1 MFPDRQNPRWMLDHV
16 DSFRMLSFLPVA
28 EVERTATGRV
38 YRLWGMR
45 RFIAATLCNPREWG
59 ELQTLLGIEGGDEGS
74 DLAAL
79 DF

>member
-1 MFPDRQNPRWMLDHV
+1 MLDHV

-38 YRLWGMR
+38 YRLWGKR

-59 ELQTLLGIEGGDEGS
+59 ELQTELGIEGGDEGS
-74 DLAAL
+74 DLVAL

>member
-16 DSFRMLSFLPVA
+16 GSFRMLSFLPVA

-38 YRLWGMR
+38 YRLWGKR
-45 RFIAATLCNPREWG
+45 RFIAATLCKPREWG
-59 ELQTLLGIEGGDEGS
+59 ELQTELGIEGGDEGS
-74 DLAAL
+74 DLVAL

>member
-1 MFPDRQNPRWMLDHV
+1 MLDHV
-16 DSFRMLSFLPVA
+16 DSFRMLSFQPVA

-38 YRLWGMR
+38 YRLWGKR

-59 ELQTLLGIEGGDEGS
+59 ELQTELGIEGGDEGS
-74 DLAAL
+74 DLVAL

>member
-1 MFPDRQNPRWMLDHV
+1 MFPNRQNPRWMLDHV
-16 DSFRMLSFLPVA
+16 DSFRMLCFLPVA

-59 ELQTLLGIEGGDEGS
+59 ELQTELGIEGGDEGS
-74 DLAAL
+74 DLVAL